1 MSFLKS
7 LDSSDNLGRYS
18 LIRGIETVVDLSSL
32 NIFVLNK
39 VLVTISNPV
48 FFIDRATE
56 WNDYLL
62 ILFTVSNPSLSSLI
76 IILH

>member
-1 MSFLKS
+1 M
-7 LDSSDNLGRYS
+7 
-18 LIRGIETVVDLSSL
+18 ETVVDLSSL

-56 WNDYLL
+56 RYDDLF
-62 ILFTVSNPSLSSLI
+62 ILFTESNPSLCSLG